1 MKKIQIIVTALL
13 LSVCACHKDEGDT
26 IINEIH
32 MDTTVVYNPSFIIQD
47 QEEVKTDVMP
57 AFLKDGDCVAVCAL
71 SNYVTE
77 EDISDGI
84 KTLKSWGLNVIEAS
98 NLYLQ
103 DSRYAGSLKERVEG
117 FQQIIDNDEV
127 RAIFFARGGYG
138 AAQVLPYIDWSKF
151 QKNPKWLIGYSD
163 VTAVHIALNNMG
175 FETVSGAMMR
185 GFNKD
190 SESVNMLKNTLF
202 GSKQEISIT
211 TNQNCVEGSATGRLV
226 GGNLS
231 IIYSLSGTA
240 FDLNTK
246 GAVLFI
252 EDTGEANYS
261 VDRMLLNLQQSGKL
275 QEIKGLIVGEFI
287 GGTQGSDLPLNEII
301 AKYFANLNIP
311 IVYGISSGHDTKN
324 LPLVLG
330 ATVTINVTKEK
341 AAVSYSVL
349 AR

>member
-1 MKKIQIIVTALL
+1 MKHLILPATALL
-13 LSVCACHKDEGDT
+13 LGVSACHKEVT
-26 IINEIH
+26 EEIINEIH

-47 QEEVKTDVMP
+47 QKEVTKDIAP
-57 AFLKDGDCVAVCAL
+57 AFLKEGDCVAVCAL
-71 SNYVTE
+71 SNFVSQDE
-77 EDISDGI
+77 ISGGI
-84 KTLKSWGLNVIEAS
+84 ETLKSWGLKVIEAP
-98 NLYLQ
+98 NLYSK
-103 DSRYAGSLKERVEG
+103 DNRYAGSLKERLEG
-117 FQQIIDNDEV
+117 FQQMLDNPQV
-127 RAIFFARGGYG
+127 KAVFFARGGYG
-138 AAQVLPYIDWSKF
+138 AAQVLPYLDWSKF
-151 QKNPKWLIGYSD
+151 EKNPKWIIGYSD
-163 VTAVHIALNNMG
+163 ITAVHITLNNMG
-175 FETVSGAMMR
+175 FETVSGLMMR
-185 GFNKD
+185 GFNND
-190 SESVNMLKNTLF
+190 NESVNSLKSTLF
-202 GSKQEISIT
+202 GSKQEISIPK
-211 TNQNCVEGSATGRLV
+211 NDNCVEGSAIGRLV

-252 EDTGEANYS
+252 EDTGEANYA

-275 QEIKGLIVGEFI
+275 QELKGLIVGEFI

-330 ATVTINVTKEK
+330 TTVTISVTKEK